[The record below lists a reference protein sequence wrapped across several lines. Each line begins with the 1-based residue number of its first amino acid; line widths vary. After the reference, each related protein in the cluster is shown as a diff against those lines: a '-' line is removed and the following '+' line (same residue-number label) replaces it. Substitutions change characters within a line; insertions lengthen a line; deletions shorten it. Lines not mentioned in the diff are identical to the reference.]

1 MFIANVKITP
11 RKTLLDPQGKV
22 IKHSLNS
29 LGFEE
34 VKDVRAGKLLTLHV
48 EADTFEK
55 ALNIVETSC
64 KKLLANPVTEDY
76 EYEIKPLES

>member
-29 LGFEE
+29 IGFEE
-34 VKDVRAGKLLTLHV
+34 VKDVRAGKLLTLHL
-48 EADTFEK
+48 EAETFEK
-55 ALNIVETSC
+55 ALEIVETSC
-64 KKLLANPVTEDY
+64 KKLLANPITEDY
-76 EYEIKPLES
+76 EYEIKTLES

>member
-34 VKDVRAGKLLTLHV
+34 VKDVRAGKLLTLQV

-76 EYEIKPLES
+76 EYEIKPIEP